1 MANTSWVQGLRGAVA
16 EATPGQLAL
25 LTLLMVLSLSVW
37 GSAQLRQ
44 RRLRRE
50 LAQLSRAQEREA
62 AARQAAESRL
72 HLLQAQIQPHF
83 LFNTLA
89 ALQHWVDQG
98 DPRAGPLLADLS
110 DYLRGSTAL
119 LARAEAPLAEE
130 AQTARQYL
138 RILQARLGAR
148 LRFEIDVEPA
158 CAGQLLPSGILLSL
172 VENAVEHGIAPA
184 LQGGCV
190 QVRARR
196 VAGSLRLEVRDD
208 GAGLA
213 EPVAEGL
220 GLAHCR
226 ERLQRR
232 FGARATLQ
240 LLPQRSGACARL
252 EVQPA

>member
-1 MANTSWVQGLRGAVA
+1 MASTSWAQSLGGAA
-16 EATPGQLAL
+16 ADAAPAL
-25 LTLLMVLSLSVW
+25 LAVLVVLLLSVW
-37 GSAQLRQ
+37 GAAQVRQ
-44 RRLRRE
+44 RQLRRE
-50 LAQLSRAQEREA
+50 LAQLRQVQQCDA
-62 AARQAAESRL
+62 AARQAAESHL
-72 HLLQAQIQPHF
+72 HQLQAQVQPHF

-110 DYLRGSTAL
+110 DFLRGTTAL
-119 LARAEAPLAEE
+119 LARAEVPLAEQ
-130 AQTARQYL
+130 AQTAGQYL

-148 LRFEIDVEPA
+148 LRFEIDVDAA
-158 CAGQLLPSGILLSL
+158 CARQPLPSGVLLSL

-196 VAGSLRLEVRDD
+196 VAGLLCLEVCDN

-213 EPVAEGL
+213 EPMAEGQ

-226 ERLQRR
+226 ARLQHR
-232 FGARATLQ
+232 FGDRATLR
-240 LLPQRSGACARL
+240 LLPLPTGACARL
-252 EVQPA
+252 ELQAV